1 MASTTT
7 KRVAA
12 AAVGVAGAGLVAK
25 RALGSDEVRFAR
37 MGGNS
42 IAAPDAA
49 GWVTDFLNAAYYAR
63 EPGQRDVDDLR
74 LAFAIV
80 TTRWQRGGRRLHAH
94 DVLAFHRAFGR
105 RRLHVGGGDGN
116 GGVRRG
122 TLDREQLLAGA
133 ANLFGDWFPEAYADD
148 ARRGWGVVF
157 ETAAEKAAYVP
168 ERRLALAKLGELTPA
183 AKPPAE
189 QVWHTYDPVEVPDA
203 DAIVAALTQPETWPD
218 YATSIGRFTPLR
230 SGGLAGQTF
239 EIEVTAQPVEK
250 APIFTRGYV
259 TITRLVTHADA
270 DALGAYVAELNEKMV
285 RLGRDEPQP
294 VPDDATPLVGFDLTT
309 HAGHFM
315 GRGNNRLLL
324 YTQGGKA
331 YVRAAGTWDDMPWH
345 LDQAYKRAGA
355 DAQAAFWGEG
365 APEESLL
372 HQLALRTAPKAA
384 PAAAKPAAPAK
395 PAAAAEPAAGD
406 DDAPKAAR

>member
-12 AAVGVAGAGLVAK
+12 AAVGVAGAGLAVK
-25 RALGSDEVRFAR
+25 RALDRDEIRFAR

-63 EPGQRDVDDLR
+63 RPEERDPDDLR

-80 TTRWQRGGRRLHAH
+80 TTRWYRGGRRLHAH
-94 DVLAFHRAFGR
+94 DVVAFHRAFGR
-105 RRLHVGGGDGN
+105 RRLHVGDGE
-116 GGVRRG
+116 GARRG
-122 TLDREQLLAGA
+122 TLDRAELLAGGA
-133 ANLFGDWFPEAYADD
+133 KLFGDWFPAAYADD

-157 ETAAEKAAYVP
+157 ETPAEKAAYVP

-183 AKPPAE
+183 AKPLTE
-189 QVWHTYDPVEVPDA
+189 QVWHTYAPVEVPDA
-203 DAIVAALTQPETWPD
+203 DAIVAALTKPETWPD
-218 YATSIGRFTPLR
+218 YATAIGRFTPLR

-259 TITRLVTHADA
+259 TITRLVTHAQPDEIA
-270 DALGAYVAELNEKMV
+270 AYVAELNEKMARV
-285 RLGRDEPQP
+285 GRDEPQP
-294 VPDDATPLVGFDLTT
+294 VPDDATPLVAFDLTT
-309 HAGHFM
+309 HGGHFM

-365 APEESLL
+365 TPEESLL
-372 HQLALRTAPKAA
+372 HQLALRTAPAPALKAA
-384 PAAAKPAAPAK
+384 PAAK
-395 PAAAAEPAAGD
+395 PAAAD
-406 DDAPKAAR
+406 PKAAR